1 MGKPSKYAGIPR
13 ALWAQVRENEKQ
25 DAMTTTDVPPNA
37 FAASSPVDTPE
48 IVEPQAPPPKVSPR
62 PAAPQAAIP
71 RNLFDGTIKTLDV
84 MGRNGSTTD
93 PIPGYRLSWFND
105 HGGTGI
111 RISQATLSGWEF
123 VDNDE
128 VMLSENLVG
137 NNDLGSHVSK
147 IVNPNVTPPT
157 RAYLMKKPNWLND
170 QHMAE
175 RDQIHQR
182 QEAALRAGTL
192 GRKPEDKQYAP
203 HEMAGHTSLPPIEIS
218 STLSRTKGDMNG

>member
-1 MGKPSKYAGIPR
+1 MGKPSKYAGVPR
-13 ALWAQVRENEKQ
+13 HLWAQVRENEKQ
-25 DAMTTTDVPPNA
+25 DAMTETNAPSNA
-37 FAASSPVDTPE
+37 FAASSPVATPE
-48 IVEPQAPPPKVSPR
+48 IVAPQVEAPPTTPR
-62 PAAPQAAIP
+62 RAAPQAAIP

-84 MGRNGSTTD
+84 MGKNGSTTD
-93 PIPGYRLSWFND
+93 PIPGYRLYWFND
-105 HGGTGI
+105 PGGTGI

-123 VDNDE
+123 VDNDD
-128 VMLSENLVG
+128 VMLTENLVG

-157 RAYLMKKPNWLND
+157 RAYLMKKPRWLDD

-203 HEMAGHTSLPPIEIS
+203 HEMSGHTSLPPIEIS